1 MHEIRK
7 RRKEKEIIKRK
18 RKLDENFV
26 GQEKCITFAAT
37 CLPRFP

>member
-1 MHEIRK
+1 MREI
-7 RRKEKEIIKRK
+7 RKEKEIIKRK
-18 RKLDENFV
+18 RNLDENFV